1 MYTVRI
7 TISVPLEEHKIETI
21 TAAFKKIDQHTV
33 ITAREEDTGYISF
46 KCTNTDE
53 NNYEALSELYQ
64 SWMEEPDPLIM
75 GYAAPAPWD

>member
-7 TISVPLEEHKIETI
+7 RLSVPLEEHKIETI
-21 TAAFKKIDQHTV
+21 TAAFKKIDNDTV

-46 KCTNTDE
+46 KCPNTDE
-53 NNYEALSELYQ
+53 TNYEALSELYQ
-64 SWMEEPDPLIM
+64 RWLQEPDPLII